1 MSRLILFLMIAFS
14 FFSCGGDDDNEI
26 PQAVIDKAQEEAS
39 YFPIIVEHG
48 GLKLTEVYNIPP
60 FSDVSVRLDT
70 TTQKFNLGLNQ
81 IEYLTT
87 YFNIGETTV
96 DEKDHPIKKIGGGQ
110 FLGVL
115 SNIKG
120 FKREY
125 TPTIQADLETGENY
139 FMCFLS
145 RSYDISLKNP
155 NASFLF
161 KIKAD
166 PKGCITESN
175 LQDTAY
181 ALISPRNTFAGN
193 NTNKILIDF
202 YLKNISIS
210 KGGNYAVLS
219 IDDTTFK
226 LYKWAAF
233 YLEGLKL
240 GKHTIKLEV
249 FTKEGKKI
257 NSIFPNETIS
267 IIDLVSVDI
276 FE

>member
-1 MSRLILFLMIAFS
+1 MFFVSIAL
-14 FFSCGGDDDNEI
+14 FSCGGNEDDEV
-26 PQAVIDKAQEEAS
+26 PQAIIDKAKLDAS
-39 YFPIIVEHG
+39 YVPIIIEHG

-60 FSDVSVRLDT
+60 FSDVEVRLDT
-70 TTQKFNLGLNQ
+70 TSQKFNLGLNQ

-96 DEKDHPIKKIGGGQ
+96 DEKEHDIQKSGGGQ
-110 FLGVL
+110 YLGVL
-115 SNIKG
+115 SSVKG
-120 FKREY
+120 FKKEY
-125 TPTIQADLETGENY
+125 TPTIQADLETGDNY

-155 NASFLF
+155 KASFLF

-175 LQDTAY
+175 LTDTAF
-181 ALISPRNTFAGN
+181 ALLSPKGTYAGN
-193 NTNKILIDF
+193 FTNKILIDF
-202 YLKNISIS
+202 YLKNISLS
-210 KGGNYAVLS
+210 KGGNFAVLT
-219 IDDTTFK
+219 IDNTKFK
-226 LYKWAAF
+226 VFKWTPF

-249 FTKEGKKI
+249 FTKDGKKV
-257 NSIFPNETIS
+257 NSIFPNQTSS
-267 IIDLVSVDI
+267 IIDLVTVDI